1 MQTPALH
8 CLRGRVRFIEF
19 VAADDLSRKFFV
31 RGTIFV
37 QSIIYLLLFYK
48 IEI

>member
-1 MQTPALH
+1 MHTLARH
-8 CLRGRVRFIEF
+8 CLRGGVRFIEF
-19 VAADDLSRKFFV
+19 AATDDLSRKFFV

-37 QSIIYLLLFYK
+37 QLIIYLLLFYK